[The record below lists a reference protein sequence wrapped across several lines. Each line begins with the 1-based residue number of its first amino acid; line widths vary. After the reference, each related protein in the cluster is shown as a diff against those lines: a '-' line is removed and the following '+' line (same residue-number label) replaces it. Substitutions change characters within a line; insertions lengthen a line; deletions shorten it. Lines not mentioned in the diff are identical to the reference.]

1 MTRPAINT
9 VISLIRDGW
18 DDGDKWGSAINA
30 LFDIAEVMS
39 AAGIEVPEELEYR
52 RSILD
57 KRTIVEMATQDP
69 DSGTSYDAYVLA
81 EEYIA
86 GNITAKELRL
96 AALTLNRYVAACVA
110 AGLDY

>member
-1 MTRPAINT
+1 MPRPAINN

-18 DDGDKWGSAINA
+18 DDGDKWGSAIDA

-57 KRTIVEMATQDP
+57 SRTLADMARE
-69 DSGTSYDAYVLA
+69 DSQEPYGTYVLA
-81 EEYIA
+81 EEYIT